1 MKARMLFCFAAVL
14 LAGGAVH
21 SPWAQSVDTA
31 WVARYNGPGN
41 SLDWANDIAVDD
53 SGNIYVTGVINW
65 GDMGTIKYYPN
76 GDTAWA
82 RSYAG
87 LGEAWGRALAID
99 DSGNVYV
106 TGETGSYPSQ
116 ECATVKYYPNGD
128 TAWARRYY
136 GPSHRGDFPYGIAVD
151 ASGNAYVAG
160 YSYNTKAVADAFTIK
175 YYPDGD
181 TAWVRRYDGPESQ
194 DDFAFALA
202 LDDSGNVYVTGGS
215 QGSASSRDY
224 ITIKYLAN
232 GDTAWTQ
239 RYNGLGNQSDTPL
252 ALALD
257 DWGYL
262 YVTGES
268 YDSLT
273 SMDFTTIKYYPDGD
287 TAWVRRYNGPENG
300 EDRARA
306 IAVDDSGNVLVTGV
320 VNQPGILATAI
331 DDPINVLV
339 TTHTAISAQLRGD
352 FGTVKYYPNGD
363 TAWVRIYDGPGND
376 VDGANAL
383 ALDESGNVYVTGHSA
398 QSSTYPQSFD
408 YATIKYYPDG
418 NEAWVIRY
426 NGPADEDDDAQAI
439 AVDNS
444 GNVYVTGYS
453 FGIGTD
459 KDYATIKY
467 IEIPTEVEDE
477 TPKEAKPLEFALSQN
492 HPNPFNAN
500 TEIHYR
506 IPQEGPVTVKV
517 FNTLGQ
523 EVRTLVDAEQKAGRY
538 AISWDGR
545 NQKAQ
550 EVASGIYFCRL
561 ISGEYRL
568 VRKML
573 LLK

>member
-1 MKARMLFCFAAVL
+1 MKPRILFCFTVML
-14 LAGGAVH
+14 LASGAVQ
-21 SPWAQSVDTA
+21 SAWSQSVDTA

-82 RSYAG
+82 RSYTG
-87 LGEAWGRALAID
+87 LSGAWGRALAID

-106 TGETGSYPSQ
+106 TGETGHYPSQ

-151 ASGNAYVAG
+151 ASGNVYVAG

-175 YYPDGD
+175 YYPHGD
-181 TAWVRRYDGPESQ
+181 TAWVRRYDGPANQ

-215 QGSASSRDY
+215 HGSGTSRDF

-232 GDTAWTQ
+232 GDTVWTQ
-239 RYNGLGNQSDTPL
+239 RYNGPGNQSDTPL
-252 ALALD
+252 ALAID
-257 DWGYL
+257 DWGYI

-273 SMDFTTIKYYPDGD
+273 TMDFTTIKYHPDGD

-306 IAVDDSGNVLVTGV
+306 IAVDDSGNVVVTGTA
-320 VNQPGILATAI
+320 NQPGIDATAI
-331 DDPINVLV
+331 DDPISVSV
-339 TTHTAISAQLRGD
+339 STHTVISAQPRGD

-363 TAWVRIYDGPGND
+363 TAWVRIYNGPGND

-383 ALDESGNVYVTGHSA
+383 ALDKSGNIYVTGHSA
-398 QSSTYPQSFD
+398 QSNTPPQNFD

-418 NEAWVIRY
+418 DEAWAIRY

-439 AVDNS
+439 AVDDS

-467 IEIPTEVEDE
+467 IEIPTEVKGE

-492 HPNPFNAN
+492 CPNPFNTN
-500 TEIHYR
+500 TEICYQ
-506 IPQEGPVTVKV
+506 ITQDGSVTLKV
-517 FNTLGQ
+517 FNILGHH
-523 EVRTLVDAEQKAGRY
+523 VRTLVDAEQKAGRY
-538 AISWDGR
+538 SISWEGHNQGGR
-545 NQKAQ
+545 D
-550 EVASGIYFCRL
+550 VASGVYFCRL
-561 ISGEYRL
+561 MVGDFSKTIKMVL
-568 VRKML
+568 VR
-573 LLK
+573 

>member
-1 MKARMLFCFAAVL
+1 MKARMLFCFAVML
-14 LAGGAVH
+14 LASGAVQ
-21 SPWAQSVDTA
+21 SALAQSVDTA

-41 SLDWANDIAVDD
+41 SLDWANDIAVDV
-53 SGNIYVTGVINW
+53 SGNIYITGVINW

-76 GDTAWA
+76 GDTVWA
-82 RSYAG
+82 RSYTG
-87 LGEAWGRALAID
+87 LGGAWGRALAID

-151 ASGNAYVAG
+151 ASGNVYVAG

-202 LDDSGNVYVTGGS
+202 VDDSGNVYVTGGS
-215 QGSASSRDY
+215 NASGTFRDY
-224 ITIKYLAN
+224 ITIKYLAD
-232 GDTAWTQ
+232 GDTAWTH
-239 RYNGLGNQSDTPL
+239 RYNGPGNQSDTPL
-252 ALALD
+252 ALAVD
-257 DWGYL
+257 DWGYI

-273 SMDFTTIKYYPDGD
+273 TMDFTTIKYHPNGD

-306 IAVDDSGNVLVTGV
+306 IAMDDSGNVVVTGV
-320 VNQPGILATAI
+320 VNQPGIDATAI
-331 DDPINVLV
+331 DDPISVSV
-339 TTHTAISAQLRGD
+339 TTRIAISAQLRAD

-363 TAWVRIYDGPGND
+363 TAWSRIYNGPGND

-383 ALDESGNVYVTGHSA
+383 ALDKSGNIYVTGYSA
-398 QSSTYPQSFD
+398 QSSAPPQNFD
-408 YATIKYYPDG
+408 YATVKYHPDG
-418 NEAWVIRY
+418 DEAWAIRY
-426 NGPADEDDDAQAI
+426 DGPANEDDEARAI
-439 AVDNS
+439 AVDDS
-444 GNVYVTGYS
+444 GHVYVTGYS

-467 IEIPTEVEDE
+467 IEIPTEVTDE
-477 TPKEAKPLEFALSQN
+477 TPSEANPLEFALSQN
-492 HPNPFNAN
+492 YPNPFNAN
-500 TEIHYR
+500 TEIHYQ
-506 IPQEGPVTVKV
+506 IPEDGPVALKV
-517 FNTLGQ
+517 FNILGQ
-523 EVRTLVDAEQKAGRY
+523 QVRTLVDSEQKAGRY
-538 AISWDGR
+538 AISWDGLDQYGR
-545 NQKAQ
+545 V
-550 EVASGIYFCRL
+550 VASGIYFCRL
-561 ISGEYRL
+561 TSGEYRQ

-573 LLK
+573 LIK